1 MRAAQLLH
9 LEGIYHGSL
18 LKGSKEEGFTITN
31 NARTA
36 EMARLTA
43 EGEAGAVTRKEKAK
57 PLTRP
62 VAVLK
67 ACLARAP
74 RKSQDVR
81 FRVCCSLILKILI
94 GTLDIVVRQRTKF

>member
-67 ACLARAP
+67 ACLLSS
-74 RKSQDVR
+74 KGSTKKVKTYDSE
-81 FRVCCSLILKILI
+81 C
-94 GTLDIVVRQRTKF
+94 VVR